1 MGDAD
6 ETRIL
11 PPLAWVANL
20 AIVVGRVAIAVLAAT
35 SAVLGIF
42 KRVVARAMR
51 HTRPMEHVGRDNDY
65 TECPP
70 KFGSCCSAFG
80 L

>member
-35 SAVLGIF
+35 SAEKAVKAAIALSLHL
-42 KRVVARAMR
+42 RLAQHRQDQHQRREV
-51 HTRPMEHVGRDNDY
+51 
-65 TECPP
+65 
-70 KFGSCCSAFG
+70 
-80 L
+80 